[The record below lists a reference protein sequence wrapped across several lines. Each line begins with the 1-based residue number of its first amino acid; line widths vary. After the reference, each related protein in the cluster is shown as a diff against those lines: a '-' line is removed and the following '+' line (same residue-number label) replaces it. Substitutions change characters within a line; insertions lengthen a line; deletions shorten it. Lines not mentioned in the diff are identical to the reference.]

1 MPTPDPQ
8 DDRPVITPFLDLPAR
23 LGWRT
28 RYAEIIFADP
38 PYVILHA
45 TPIFP
50 LCHPD
55 LVARGIVW
63 DSFSLLDS
71 LARPGAY
78 WILTC
83 TCGIA
88 DDAGL
93 TTPIFVSHPDRKQIV
108 WELDLKGLAPA
119 LEDRLT
125 GTDGFIRL
133 TFERDEYESD
143 LRALIGELRERA
155 SNPVTI
161 EALAETDGVEWLQRE
176 FAHLAPFQVEEL
188 EPSLGGMALERL
200 LDLDPETLP
209 PPAPLWPPGT
219 LIEFGFFPVHNG
231 HALMRVNGE
240 VPWPSSWTPRHF
252 TRWEAWSAFH
262 RWLDPLQR
270 GFWLGHHGC
279 IVSPEREWNRFF
291 LLHEADRARCHAAGR
306 HLAEVVQRGYAE
318 GETAPGVMVR
328 YVECPL
334 DVAERIS

>member
-1 MPTPDPQ
+1 MPTPEPHA
-8 DDRPVITPFLDLPAR
+8 DRPDATPFLDLPAR

-28 RYAEIIFADP
+28 RYAGICFTDP

-45 TPIFP
+45 TPVFP
-50 LCHPD
+50 LCHPEP
-55 LVARGIVW
+55 VARSIVW

-93 TTPIFVSHPDRKQIV
+93 EVPIFVSHPDRQRIV

-125 GTDGFIRL
+125 GTEGFLRL
-133 TFERDEYESD
+133 TFARDEYASD
-143 LRALIGELRERA
+143 LRALIGELRECA

-161 EALAETDGVEWLQRE
+161 EALSETDGVEGLQE
-176 FAHLAPFQVEEL
+176 DYSHLASFQVEEL
-188 EPSLGGMALERL
+188 EPSIGGMALERL

-209 PPAPLWPPGT
+209 QPAPLWPPGT

-231 HALMRVNGE
+231 HELMRVNGE
-240 VPWPSSWTPRHF
+240 VPWPSSWTPHHF

-262 RWLDPLQR
+262 RWLGLLSR

-279 IVSPEREWNRFF
+279 IVPPEREQNRFF

-318 GETAPGVMVR
+318 GETAPGVMAR

-334 DVAERIS
+334 AVA

>member
-1 MPTPDPQ
+1 MPIPDPHADQ
-8 DDRPVITPFLDLPAR
+8 PDITPFLERPAR

-28 RYAEIIFADP
+28 RYAGICFADP
-38 PYVILHA
+38 PSVTLHA
-45 TPIFP
+45 TPVFP

-55 LVARGIVW
+55 LIARGIVW

-78 WILTC
+78 WMLTC

-88 DDAGL
+88 EDAGL
-93 TTPIFVSHPDRKQIV
+93 TKPIFVSHPDRQRIV

-125 GTDGFIRL
+125 GTDGFLRL
-133 TFERDEYESD
+133 TFARDEYASD

-161 EALAETDGVEWLQRE
+161 EALAETDGVEGLQE
-176 FAHLAPFQVEEL
+176 DYSHLASFQVEEL
-188 EPSLGGMALERL
+188 EPGIDGMELERL

-209 PPAPLWPPGT
+209 AQAPLWPPGT
-219 LIEFGFFPVHNG
+219 LIEFGFFAVIYG
-231 HALMRVNGE
+231 HELMRVNGE
-240 VPWPSSWTPRHF
+240 VPRPSSWVPRYF
-252 TRWEAWSAFH
+252 TRWDAWVAFH
-262 RWLDPLQR
+262 QWLDLVQR

-279 IVSPEREWNRFF
+279 IVSPESEKNRFF

-334 DVAERIS
+334 EVAKRRN

>member
-1 MPTPDPQ
+1 MEERHPDGEFS
-8 DDRPVITPFLDLPAR
+8 REPFLDLPAS

-28 RYAEIIFADP
+28 RDAGICFADP
-38 PYVILHA
+38 PSVILHA

-50 LCHPD
+50 LCHPE
-55 LVARGIVW
+55 LAARGIVW

-78 WILTC
+78 WILNC

-93 TTPIFVSHPDRKQIV
+93 EVPIFVSHPDRQRIV

-133 TFERDEYESD
+133 TFARDEYESD

-155 SNPVTI
+155 TNPVTM
-161 EALAETDGVEWLQRE
+161 EALSETDSVEWLQRE
-176 FAHLAPFQVEEL
+176 SSHLAPFQVEEL
-188 EPSLGGMALERL
+188 EPGIDGMDLERL
-200 LDLDPETLP
+200 LDLDPDNLP
-209 PPAPLWPPGT
+209 ASAPLWPPGT
-219 LIEFGFFPVHNG
+219 LIEFGFFAVSDG
-231 HALMRVNGE
+231 HELMRVNGE

-262 RWLDPLQR
+262 RWVDLCHR

-279 IVSPEREWNRFF
+279 IVSPRSEQNRFF
-291 LLHEADRARCHAAGR
+291 LLQEADRARCHAAGR
-306 HLAEVVQRGYAE
+306 HLADVVRRGYAE

-328 YVECPL
+328 DAECPL
-334 DVAERIS
+334 DVAERMN